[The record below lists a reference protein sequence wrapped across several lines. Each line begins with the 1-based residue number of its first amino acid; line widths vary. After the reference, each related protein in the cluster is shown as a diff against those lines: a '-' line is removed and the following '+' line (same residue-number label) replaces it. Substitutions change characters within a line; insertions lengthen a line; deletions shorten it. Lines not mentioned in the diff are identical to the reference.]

1 MLTLHITKGISE
13 TPDEAKAVFAELSN
27 VSPSFAELQPVVEGM
42 SPEGQ
47 KLAIVHITE
56 FLKARASYY
65 ATMKRLG
72 LDDGPKVRYA
82 DEHGVNT

>member
-1 MLTLHITKGISE
+1 MLSAHIKNGVSE
-13 TPDEAKAVFAELSN
+13 TPDKAKAVFAELN
-27 VSPSFAELQPVVEGM
+27 KISPSFDELQPVFEGM

-47 KLAIVHITE
+47 QLAIVQIGD

-72 LDDGPKVRYA
+72 L
-82 DEHGVNT
+82 